1 MGQIVIGMGS
11 SHSPQLSTPS
21 ELWLDHGEG
30 DKQNPAL
37 LDNAGVHRT
46 FEELLEIAPS
56 NIAQQLTPEKMEE
69 RHQANQRGIAKLA
82 EAYVN
87 ANLDALVIIGDDQE
101 EMFRNDHRPAI
112 AVFWGDSITNGA
124 VHITPDMSEAR
135 KASAWGWREP
145 DGEKTFPV
153 ASDIG
158 LHLIEHLREQDFDI
172 AHIKQVPDWHNQ
184 MGHAFAFVYRRIMQD
199 KIIPTI
205 PVMVNTYY
213 PPNQPTL
220 GRCYQLGTEI
230 RAAVESWP
238 EDIRVG
244 VIASGGLSHFVID
257 EEMDQQVMTALREG
271 DKDTLIS
278 LPRERLDSGTSE
290 IRNWIA
296 MAGASQGLSHQWS
309 DYVPSYRTMAGTG
322 CAMGFG
328 IWSL

>member
-21 ELWLDHGEG
+21 ELWLNHGEG
-30 DKQNPAL
+30 DKNNPAL
-37 LDNAGVHRT
+37 IDTQGVHRT

-56 NIAQQLTPEKMEE
+56 NIAQQLVPEKMAE
-69 RHQANQRGIAKLA
+69 RHQANQQGIARLA

-112 AVFWGDSITNGA
+112 AVYWGETFTNGA

-145 DGEKTFPV
+145 DGEKSFPV
-153 ASDIG
+153 AADMG

-172 AHIKQVPDWHNQ
+172 AHIKQVPDWHAQ
-184 MGHAFAFVYRRIMQD
+184 MGHAFAFVYRRIMQENV
-199 KIIPTI
+199 IPTI
-205 PVMVNTYY
+205 PIMVNTYY

-220 GRCYQLGTEI
+220 NRCYQLGREI

-238 EDIRVG
+238 ADVRVG

-257 EEMDQQVMTALREG
+257 EDMDQQVMRALRQG
-271 DKDTLIS
+271 DKDALVS
-278 LPRERLDSGTSE
+278 LPRERMDSGTSE

-296 MAGASQGLSHQWS
+296 MAGASEGLSHQWS

-328 IWSL
+328 IWS